1 MSAEDNQAIVRRYQ
15 DALNRNDLDALD
27 DVVAADV
34 KMPNALPGF
43 PPGLKGAKLAHQSS
57 LSVFSEWHV
66 HIDDM
71 VADEDKVAVRVT
83 MSGVHTG
90 PLGDIPP
97 TGKSFK
103 MNGVYFVRIAGGQIV
118 EHWGM
123 GDTAAMMQQLGL
135 ASG

>member
-1 MSAEDNQAIVRRYQ
+1 MSIEDNKAIVRRYQ

-27 DVVAADV
+27 DIVTADV
-34 KMPNALPGF
+34 KMPNALPGT
-43 PPGLKGAKLAHQSS
+43 PPGLEGAKLAHQGSAA
-57 LSVFSEWHV
+57 VFSEWH
-66 HIDDM
+66 IRIEDM
-71 VADEDKVAVRVT
+71 VADDEQVAVRIT

-103 MNGVYFVRIAGGQIV
+103 INGVYFVRITGGKIV

-123 GDTAAMMQQLGL
+123 GDTMAMMQQLGL
-135 ASG
+135 T